1 MIAKTIGVWIFILLL
16 GCASAPTPM
25 EDMYNKMRL
34 LEDSSKDRK
43 PAEVATMEAEI
54 SNLAEKNRESL
65 LEALKNGSVNRR
77 ASAAAAL
84 GYIKDREIVAP
95 LVDALAD
102 TDNIVRINAALSLG
116 MLGFEDTPIELLKI
130 LLDDGDASVRSAATY
145 AFIYILREGKDSGLY
160 ERLLQ
165 LLNDGSIDVRAHVI
179 LALGTIGR
187 KDAMQVIADKGTTDK
202 SPLVR
207 SNAAIVLGSF
217 KDKSANPYLI
227 EMLRDDDHRV
237 VYSASVSLIKINGED
252 HGRSYSK
259 WRDWWEDLEKRRKA
273 DEKAK
278 ELEAKQSANKT
289 DSKLQPAPIEGKPK
303 SSDK

>member
-1 MIAKTIGVWIFILLL
+1 MRRDMIAKTIGVWIFILLL

-102 TDNIVRINAALSLG
+102 TDNIVRITAALSLG

-145 AFIYILREGKDSGLY
+145 A
-160 ERLLQ
+160 
-165 LLNDGSIDVRAHVI
+165 
-179 LALGTIGR
+179 
-187 KDAMQVIADKGTTDK
+187 
-202 SPLVR
+202 
-207 SNAAIVLGSF
+207 
-217 KDKSANPYLI
+217 
-227 EMLRDDDHRV
+227 
-237 VYSASVSLIKINGED
+237 
-252 HGRSYSK
+252 
-259 WRDWWEDLEKRRKA
+259 
-273 DEKAK
+273 
-278 ELEAKQSANKT
+278 
-289 DSKLQPAPIEGKPK
+289 
-303 SSDK
+303 